1 MSKTGIADWLRS
13 KLSSSEGFKD
23 EDGEK
28 DPIDAE
34 ASVIKDKAKDFKGQR
49 RKYEIQDP
57 NKMLSVM
64 QNMTVLLRD
73 RDEEMKSLRIENRE
87 LNKENRDM
95 LKELAA
101 LKASQGFQRSGTAEA
116 STLANSPIGKLLKA
130 LKVKPMTY
138 DEIRD
143 LLALQSKSGAYSYV
157 SMAISQ
163 GHPIDKIREG
173 RSRRVIRTDVEYG
186 VHDEK

>member
-1 MSKTGIADWLRS
+1 MNTTGIADWLRS
-13 KLSSSEGFKD
+13 KLSSSEGF
-23 EDGEK
+23 EDKEDK
-28 DPIDAE
+28 RKPIDVE
-34 ASVIKDKAKDFKGQR
+34 AKVIKDKPKGFKGQGQ
-49 RKYEIQDP
+49 KYEIQDP

-87 LNKENRDM
+87 LNKENRD
-95 LKELAA
+95 LTKEIAA
-101 LKASQGFQRSGTAEA
+101 LKASQGFQRSSNSEA
-116 STLANSPIGKLLKA
+116 SALANSPIGKLLKA
-130 LKVKPMTY
+130 LKVKPMAY

-157 SMAISQ
+157 STAISQ

-173 RSRRVIRTDVEYG
+173 RSRKVIRTDVTYRAQ
-186 VHDEK
+186 DEK